1 MNRQSII
8 KYLLST
14 TSLVA
19 LGLLPN
25 GAKAASFD
33 LSANSTAAQTLGASE
48 TGNVQSG
55 VTLNVT
61 AGDAVTV
68 NGNTAVITNSGTIKT
83 TTSGVGINVAASKT
97 GASITNNSGAT
108 ISAAGGSAGLSIAG
122 TTVTLSNAGT
132 ISSGTGAA
140 ILSVGD
146 VKAFTSFTN
155 TGTISSGGATA
166 IDLTSIDTAANAATL
181 NFNNGSVVTGAILVD
196 KGTTINIAGAS
207 NTITGAI
214 TSEDAT
220 STVINFNS
228 GSGNTF
234 TTGGTITNMA
244 SVNMLSGTTVL
255 AHNLVGSTAVAV
267 TNGAHVQVNTTRTAA
282 GTYTQTGAN
291 SRFIVGVTS
300 NTTAGKLTASGAVD
314 LTGSK
319 ILVSN
324 LTSSG
329 TGYVKNNTTFDVL
342 AGSSLAG
349 LATGAGNIDSASNT
363 ATRTWT
369 VSSIAGNTVTIK
381 AARTTYNSLV
391 SDANQVGLGAALEAL
406 NTTATGDVAQALA
419 SLDSLATA
427 AAVDDGLKQLTND
440 VTGGGNAAV
449 VGAFDGTIGAVSQ
462 HMTDM
467 RTRGFATGNGANS
480 MDFWIKGF
488 GAMADQDRR
497 DGVDGFDA
505 DTIGIAVGVDGAYD
519 NNTRVG
525 VSLAYARSQVDAD
538 GPGNKE
544 TDIDSYQVS
553 LYGGHV
559 QGDWIFDGL
568 LGFGYNRYDSS
579 RTIVFG
585 GTNTAANADYHGN
598 QYTAKIGGSYIMPMD
613 GFVLVPNASL
623 RYTMLT
629 GRDYTETGAGGLSL
643 SIDNK
648 NTDFLQGSVGAKARF
663 PMKTAD
669 GKMTP
674 EIRAAILGDFLDTKQ
689 ESLATLTGSGTS
701 FTNNSADNARVGFN
715 VGAGLDFVTLEN
727 ATVSINYDF
736 EGKSDFK
743 GHSGFIRAQF
753 PF

>member
-33 LSANSTAAQTLGASE
+33 LSANSIAAQTLGASE

-68 NGNTAVITNSGTIKT
+68 NGNSATVTNSGTIKT
-83 TTSGVGINVAASKT
+83 TTSGVAINVAAGKT
-97 GASITNNSGAT
+97 GALITNNAGAT
-108 ISAAGGSAGLSIAG
+108 ISAAGASAGISVAG
-122 TTVTLSNAGT
+122 TTVVLDNAGT

-146 VKAFTSFTN
+146 VKAFTSITN
-155 TGTISSGGATA
+155 SGTISTGGTTA
-166 IDLTSIDTAANAATL
+166 IDLTSIDTAANAATINL
-181 NFNNGSVVTGAILVD
+181 ESGSTVIGNIAVD
-196 KGTTINIAGAS
+196 KGTTINVNGAS
-207 NTITGAI
+207 NTITGTI
-214 TSEDAT
+214 TSQDAT
-220 STVINFNS
+220 STTLNLAPGAN
-228 GSGNTF
+228 NTF
-234 TTGGTITNMA
+234 TLTHTVDKMAAINVKSGTVVLGANITNA
-244 SVNMLSGTTVL
+244 TT
-255 AHNLVGSTAVAV
+255 TTT
-267 TNGAHVQVNTTRTAA
+267 TNGAHIQVNTTRTLA
-282 GTYTQTGAN
+282 GDLTQTGAN
-291 SRFIVGVTS
+291 SRYIVGVTD
-300 NTTAGKLTASGAVD
+300 NATAGKLTVSGTAD
-314 LTGSK
+314 LSNGK
-319 ILVSN
+319 ILVKN
-324 LTSSG
+324 LATSG
-329 TGYVKNNTTFDVL
+329 TGYVKNNTTFTVLSAGTL
-342 AGSSLAG
+342 AGIS
-349 LATGAGNIDSASNT
+349 TGTGDIDTASNT

-369 VSSIAGNTVTIK
+369 VDSIAGNAVVIK

-391 SDANQVGLGAALEAL
+391 TDANQVGLGAALEAL

-427 AAVDDGLKQLTND
+427 AEVDDGLKQLTND

-449 VGAFDGTIGAVSQ
+449 VGAFDGTIGAISD
-462 HMTDM
+462 HLTDM

-544 TDIDSYQVS
+544 TDIDSYQIS

-598 QYTAKIGGSYIMPMD
+598 Q
-613 GFVLVPNASL
+613 
-623 RYTMLT
+623 
-629 GRDYTETGAGGLSL
+629 
-643 SIDNK
+643 
-648 NTDFLQGSVGAKARF
+648 
-663 PMKTAD
+663 
-669 GKMTP
+669 
-674 EIRAAILGDFLDTKQ
+674 
-689 ESLATLTGSGTS
+689 
-701 FTNNSADNARVGFN
+701 
-715 VGAGLDFVTLEN
+715 
-727 ATVSINYDF
+727 
-736 EGKSDFK
+736 
-743 GHSGFIRAQF
+743 
-753 PF
+753 